1 MPQHSPWCWENL
13 PRLLIS
19 AEVEKMI
26 ALQRCPILISGTCEY
41 ATLHSKEELR
51 VQMELWL
58 PIR

>member
-13 PRLLIS
+13 PRLLTS

-26 ALQRCPILISGTCEY
+26 APQRCPILISGTREY
-41 ATLHSKEELR
+41 ATFHSKEKLR